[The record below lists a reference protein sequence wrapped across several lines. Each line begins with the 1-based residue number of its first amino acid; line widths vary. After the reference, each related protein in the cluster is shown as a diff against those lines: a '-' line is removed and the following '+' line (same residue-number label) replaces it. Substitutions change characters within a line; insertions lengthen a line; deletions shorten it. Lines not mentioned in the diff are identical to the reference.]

1 MAGHSKWTQIKRQKG
16 ANDAAKSNMWGKLS
30 RRITIE
36 SKKANGDMSAAS
48 VRAII
53 ETAKAAN
60 MTKDTIER
68 AVAKGMSADAGSL
81 ESIVY
86 EAYGPGGAAL
96 VIDVLTDN
104 RNRTVQE
111 IKHLLSKNGIA
122 LAAPGSALWA
132 FDKIAEGY
140 TPKTTVKLSE
150 ADDASLMRL
159 MEQINEHDDVQ
170 DVYTN
175 AA

>member
-1 MAGHSKWTQIKRQKG
+1 MAGHSKWTQIKRQKEKT
-16 ANDAAKSNMWGKLS
+16 DAARSATFGKLA

-36 SKKANGDMSAAS
+36 SKKAGGDTNAPGLRAA
-48 VRAII
+48 I

-60 MTKDTIER
+60 MPKENIER
-68 AVAKGMSADAGSL
+68 AVVKGTLAEAGSL
-81 ESIVY
+81 ESVVY
-86 EAYGPGGAAL
+86 ECYGPGGAAI

-104 RNRTVQE
+104 RNRTAQE
-111 IKHLLSKNGIA
+111 IKHLLSKNDIA

-132 FDKIAEGY
+132 FEKTTEGY

-150 ADDASLMRL
+150 TDDAALMQL
-159 MEQINEHDDVQ
+159 MEQIDAHDGVQ